1 MKQVSFKKNEQDL
14 IQYMKENGYYN
25 NFSYYVKDLI
35 RKDMKENK
43 SFNIPTT
50 KNKRNTNFGMD

>member
-1 MKQVSFKKNEQDL
+1 MKQVSFKKDEQDL
-14 IQYMKENGYYN
+14 IDYMKENGYYN

-43 SFNIPTT
+43 NVNIPVS

>member
-1 MKQVSFKKNEQDL
+1 MAQSN
-14 IQYMKENGYYN
+14 
-25 NFSYYVKDLI
+25 I

-43 SFNIPTT
+43 NVNIPVS